1 MKKLDDRTLKKLDDT
16 PLKDVKEKLVDNSSM
31 LPLEIDEKNVKKEKK
46 RNEILSS
53 KQTIIQTSNTIS
65 TNRSWE

>member
-31 LPLEIDEKNVKKEKK
+31 LTLEIDEKNVKKEKK
-46 RNEILSS
+46 RNETLSS

-65 TNRSWE
+65 TNKSWE

>member
-46 RNEILSS
+46 RNETLSS

-65 TNRSWE
+65 TNKSWE

>member
-65 TNRSWE
+65 TNKSWE